1 MAFTA
6 EDIKSLT
13 PIIQDAV
20 KSATDKIDASMEGKL
35 ALDKAQL
42 KAMFPE
48 LENGSIGGY
57 AKTIGGSE
65 IDFSCF
71 GRIKSMTPRM
81 GSEQEM
87 QNAMGMSCALNG
99 GPFVKLSPV
108 MENFA
113 KLLLTGAGKSLSRVS
128 SMGGQG
134 FLDTYSGMVK
144 DQNVKARGAFGIKG
158 QDEGT
163 GADGGYTVPIEFS
176 NVVVEFATQMSP
188 IIAKVWR
195 IPMTTNQSKWPKL
208 VQSPGSYYGGVAVTY
223 ATEAQ
228 TASATKVS
236 FDQNVF
242 NAHKVFFTTAL
253 TDELIQDSLI
263 NIVNYV
269 AGVFTRAFWYEIEH
283 NIIDGNGQHQ
293 ALGIIQDPIVKANA
307 LTRHTAGKVTPFDLY
322 TLEGAMDENF
332 SNLYYITR
340 RKALTSMRTQ
350 VDTVGQ
356 PLVHEPWQTFAGGP
370 TMTPLLNGYPY
381 HVTRNCHDIGHLGD
395 IICGDLGFYQLAIRQ
410 DMRIDVSDAPYWTS
424 DQLAMRL
431 IARFDGKPGSS
442 YAFNVLQGTGS

>member
-1 MAFTA
+1 MGFTA
-6 EDIKSLT
+6 EDIKSLQ
-13 PIIQDAV
+13 PMIQAAI
-20 KSATDKIDASMEGKL
+20 KESADKFGAAQEGKI

-42 KAMFPE
+42 KALFPN
-48 LENGSIGGY
+48 LEGTTSNGFG
-57 AKTIGGSE
+57 TTFDGSQ
-65 IDFSCF
+65 IDFSCLN
-71 GRIKSMTPRM
+71 RIKNFTPRM

-87 QNAMGMSCALNG
+87 QHQLGMAFATVG
-99 GPFVKLSPV
+99 GPFKTLSPV

-113 KLLLTGAGKSLSRVS
+113 KLLMCGCQSKRLVHV
-128 SMGGQG
+128 GGQG
-134 FLDTYSGMVK
+134 FIDNLNKMVGEQK
-144 DQNVKARGAFGIKG
+144 TKLLGTWGIKAG

-195 IPMTTNQSKWPKL
+195 IPMTTQQSKWPKL

-223 ATEAQ
+223 AGEAV
-228 TASATKVS
+228 TASTTKVS

-307 LTRHTAGKVTPFDLY
+307 IKRDTSGTVMPQDLY
-322 TLEGAMDENF
+322 NLEGAMDENF
-332 SNLYYITR
+332 SDLFYITR
-340 RKALTSMRTQ
+340 RKTITTMRTKK
-350 VDTVGQ
+350 DTVGQ
-356 PLVHEPWQTFAGGP
+356 PLVHETWDQFAGAP
-370 TMTPLLNGYPY
+370 SLTKLLNGYPY
-381 HVTRNCHDIGHLGD
+381 HVTRNCHDIGHEGD
-395 IICGDLGFYQLAIRQ
+395 IIIGDLGFYQLAIRQ
-410 DMRIDVSDAPYWTS
+410 DMRIDVSDAPYWLS
-424 DQLAMRL
+424 DQMAMRL

-442 YAFNVLQGTGS
+442 YAFAILAGTGS